1 MSGAAAMRLSPHM
14 PIARSAPV
22 LMCCCTLG
30 SATTPK
36 SICPPS
42 RSVTIGPTPL
52 YGMCLADTLATS
64 RNISAARCRMV
75 PVPPEP
81 KLKPSGR
88 AFSAA
93 MKSRLLV
100 AVTFCG
106 FTTSTIG
113 VLPITAIGV
122 KSPGMLNGRLFMTLG
137 KITTLLDTTDKVKPS
152 GGFFVSACRPITPL
166 APAWFSTTTAWPSDL
181 ASAGAAERVMAS
193 TPEPVAFGRMNLT
206 VRSDWARAGW
216 TQGMRAWRWRRDPG
230 QGLAAGQAG

>member
-1 MSGAAAMRLSPHM
+1 M
-14 PIARSAPV
+14 
-22 LMCCCTLG
+22 
-30 SATTPK
+30 
-36 SICPPS
+36 
-42 RSVTIGPTPL
+42 
-52 YGMCLADTLATS
+52 
-64 RNISAARCRMV
+64 
-75 PVPPEP
+75 
-81 KLKPSGR
+81 KPSGR

-181 ASAGAAERVMAS
+181 ASAGATERVMAS
-193 TPEPVAFGRMNLT
+193 TPEPVALGRMNLM
-206 VRSDWARAGW
+206 VRSACAW
-216 TQGMRAWRWRRDPG
+216 TRDASVAVAAATQVRAWRRFRRWIMVSLSGGWNKGNNLAKTRHPG
-230 QGLAAGQAG
+230 HRHYPRGLRFRRLRVPPASAPPRRPAGRAPRAGHPCAHPGRAGANARPGAGRPW